1 MAQHSDERST
11 HTRWNRSIL
20 FKVFV
25 MNLLFVIVFV
35 AVMALMMTSF
45 RRSEKISNET
55 VRFSNQVSSSKEKM
69 KTMVYYMY
77 SQPLSYVITTGDT
90 NKRTYQGNITYCEK
104 VIKRT
109 LESLN
114 KQVKSPE
121 YSSMDLKDVASSLN
135 RTSSDIET
143 YCKSVDNVMKL
154 LNDGNNDDAQIQMN
168 GVVLQSLMDL
178 STDFMKLSSEVDRVN
193 ASSMDEMQRI
203 QQECVLVSVIS
214 VIVFIIFTVIN
225 FVMMY
230 QMIVKKIIA
239 LSNGINKI
247 IENIKAGRGDLTQRI
262 SVDTDSEIRYI
273 RDGFNDF
280 IETLQ
285 NILRDVKNGT
295 VVLTD
300 STRSMTERIA
310 MANDNVTNTSA
321 ALEELSASMQNVS
334 ETASDINEKLDDVNE
349 ATENIESSI
358 RNGAGKAEEIKK
370 EADAVKVTAMQKKK
384 NTSHQMEELSQVLES
399 SVEDSKKVQQINN
412 LTNDILEIASE
423 TNLLALNAS
432 IEAARA
438 GEAGKGF
445 AVVAQEIS
453 TLAENS
459 RQTAA
464 NIQDISG
471 DVTKAVT
478 ALSDNA
484 MQVLDYIN
492 TVVLSD
498 YDAFVDTSS
507 KYEASADVINGML
520 SEFDGS
526 ASRLAS
532 IMRDMN
538 SSVTGIT
545 DSVRE
550 ASEAINMSAE
560 NAQNIVNEISGIN
573 DDMDKNNNV
582 TLQLNSSTEKF
593 TTL

>member
-1 MAQHSDERST
+1 MAQHSDERNT

-35 AVMALMMTSF
+35 AVMALMMKSF

-55 VRFSNQVSSSKEKM
+55 VRFSNQVNSSKEKM

-77 SQPLSYVITTGDT
+77 SQPLSYVITTGDA

-121 YSSMDLKDVASSLN
+121 YSSMDLKEVASSLN
-135 RTSSDIET
+135 RTSGDIET

-203 QQECVLVSVIS
+203 QQECVLVSAIS
-214 VIVFIIFTVIN
+214 VIAFIIFTVIN

-239 LSNGINKI
+239 LNKI
-247 IENIKAGRGDLTQRI
+247 IENIKAGHGDLTQRI
-262 SVDTDSEIRYI
+262 GVDTDSEIRYI

-464 NIQDISG
+464 NIQDISS

-520 SEFDGS
+520 SEFDAS
-526 ASRLAS
+526 ASRLSS

>member
-1 MAQHSDERST
+1 
-11 HTRWNRSIL
+11 
-20 FKVFV
+20 
-25 MNLLFVIVFV
+25 
-35 AVMALMMTSF
+35 
-45 RRSEKISNET
+45 
-55 VRFSNQVSSSKEKM
+55 
-69 KTMVYYMY
+69 
-77 SQPLSYVITTGDT
+77 
-90 NKRTYQGNITYCEK
+90 
-104 VIKRT
+104 
-109 LESLN
+109 
-114 KQVKSPE
+114 
-121 YSSMDLKDVASSLN
+121 
-135 RTSSDIET
+135 
-143 YCKSVDNVMKL
+143 
-154 LNDGNNDDAQIQMN
+154 
-168 GVVLQSLMDL
+168 
-178 STDFMKLSSEVDRVN
+178 
-193 ASSMDEMQRI
+193 
-203 QQECVLVSVIS
+203 
-214 VIVFIIFTVIN
+214 
-225 FVMMY
+225 
-230 QMIVKKIIA
+230 
-239 LSNGINKI
+239 
-247 IENIKAGRGDLTQRI
+247 
-262 SVDTDSEIRYI
+262 
-273 RDGFNDF
+273 
-280 IETLQ
+280 
-285 NILRDVKNGT
+285 
-295 VVLTD
+295 
-300 STRSMTERIA
+300 
-310 MANDNVTNTSA
+310 
-321 ALEELSASMQNVS
+321 
-334 ETASDINEKLDDVNE
+334 
-349 ATENIESSI
+349 
-358 RNGAGKAEEIKK
+358 
-370 EADAVKVTAMQKKK
+370 
-384 NTSHQMEELSQVLES
+384 MEELSQVLES

-464 NIQDISG
+464 DIQDISS

-520 SEFDGS
+520 SEFDAS
-526 ASRLAS
+526 ASRLSS
-532 IMRDMN
+532 IIRDMN

>member
-1 MAQHSDERST
+1 MAQHSDERNT
-11 HTRWNRSIL
+11 HTKWNRSIL

-35 AVMALMMTSF
+35 AVMALMMKSF

-55 VRFSNQVSSSKEKM
+55 VRFSNQVNSSKEKM

-121 YSSMDLKDVASSLN
+121 YSSMDLKEVASSLN
-135 RTSSDIET
+135 RTSGDIET

-203 QQECVLVSVIS
+203 QQECVLVSAIS

-247 IENIKAGRGDLTQRI
+247 IENIKAGHGDLTQRI
-262 SVDTDSEIRYI
+262 GVDTDSEIRYI

-464 NIQDISG
+464 NIQDISS

-520 SEFDGS
+520 SEFDES
-526 ASRLAS
+526 ASRLSS

>member
-1 MAQHSDERST
+1 
-11 HTRWNRSIL
+11 
-20 FKVFV
+20 
-25 MNLLFVIVFV
+25 
-35 AVMALMMTSF
+35 
-45 RRSEKISNET
+45 
-55 VRFSNQVSSSKEKM
+55 
-69 KTMVYYMY
+69 
-77 SQPLSYVITTGDT
+77 
-90 NKRTYQGNITYCEK
+90 
-104 VIKRT
+104 
-109 LESLN
+109 
-114 KQVKSPE
+114 
-121 YSSMDLKDVASSLN
+121 
-135 RTSSDIET
+135 
-143 YCKSVDNVMKL
+143 
-154 LNDGNNDDAQIQMN
+154 
-168 GVVLQSLMDL
+168 
-178 STDFMKLSSEVDRVN
+178 
-193 ASSMDEMQRI
+193 
-203 QQECVLVSVIS
+203 
-214 VIVFIIFTVIN
+214 
-225 FVMMY
+225 
-230 QMIVKKIIA
+230 MIVKKIIA

-247 IENIKAGRGDLTQRI
+247 IENIKAGHGDLTQRI
-262 SVDTDSEIRYI
+262 GVDTDSEIRYI

-280 IETLQ
+280 IETLP

-464 NIQDISG
+464 DIQDISS

-520 SEFDGS
+520 SEFDAS
-526 ASRLAS
+526 ASRLSS

>member
-1 MAQHSDERST
+1 
-11 HTRWNRSIL
+11 
-20 FKVFV
+20 
-25 MNLLFVIVFV
+25 
-35 AVMALMMTSF
+35 
-45 RRSEKISNET
+45 
-55 VRFSNQVSSSKEKM
+55 
-69 KTMVYYMY
+69 
-77 SQPLSYVITTGDT
+77 
-90 NKRTYQGNITYCEK
+90 
-104 VIKRT
+104 
-109 LESLN
+109 
-114 KQVKSPE
+114 
-121 YSSMDLKDVASSLN
+121 
-135 RTSSDIET
+135 
-143 YCKSVDNVMKL
+143 
-154 LNDGNNDDAQIQMN
+154 
-168 GVVLQSLMDL
+168 
-178 STDFMKLSSEVDRVN
+178 
-193 ASSMDEMQRI
+193 
-203 QQECVLVSVIS
+203 
-214 VIVFIIFTVIN
+214 
-225 FVMMY
+225 
-230 QMIVKKIIA
+230 
-239 LSNGINKI
+239 
-247 IENIKAGRGDLTQRI
+247 
-262 SVDTDSEIRYI
+262 
-273 RDGFNDF
+273 
-280 IETLQ
+280 
-285 NILRDVKNGT
+285 
-295 VVLTD
+295 
-300 STRSMTERIA
+300 

-464 NIQDISG
+464 DIQDISS

-520 SEFDGS
+520 SEFDAS
-526 ASRLAS
+526 ASRLSS